1 MKLGRN
7 DPCHCGSGKKYKKC
21 HLATDEASARE
32 VKQLDTL
39 AEWIAFYAGEM
50 ESAVTP
56 RARDEEAVASQ
67 ARRWFGEAAPDD
79 PFGDVAFRRHA
90 LYDLAIAE
98 GRTLIA
104 SAEVDPRGADVE
116 RLTALR
122 DALARTWLSVH
133 EVTACK
139 RGRGIRLVDRLSGR
153 SRFIEDPALSELLE
167 PMEVVLGRVVIFEK
181 KPMLL
186 PDWEKLYFRGRK
198 AAVAELDAMIGEDG
212 FDKDDTDGRILW
224 LRREASR
231 VAQRARAARPAA

>member
-21 HLATDEASARE
+21 HLADDEASARE

-39 AEWIAFYAGEM
+39 AEWIAFYTGEM
-50 ESAVTP
+50 EGAVTA

-67 ARRWFGEAAPDD
+67 ARRWFGEASPDD
-79 PFGDVAFRRHA
+79 AFADVQFRRHA

-104 SAEVDPRGADVE
+104 GAEVDPRGADPE
-116 RLTALR
+116 RIVALR

-139 RGRGIRLVDRLSGR
+139 RGRGVRLVDRLTGR
-153 SRFIEDPALSELLE
+153 SRFIEDEVLAQQLE
-167 PMEVVLGRVVIFEK
+167 PMEVVLGRVVVFEK

-186 PDWEKLYFRGRK
+186 PDYEKVWFRGRK
-198 AAVAELDAMIGEDG
+198 AAIAELDAMIEEDG
-212 FDKDDTDGRILW
+212 FEKGDADGRILW
-224 LRREASR
+224 LRREAAR
-231 VAQRARAARPAA
+231 VAERARAARPAA